1 MLAAKSPLWKIWL
14 ILLRACETVA
24 QDAASDARS
33 LATAVQNIN
42 GASSILSLLPVLSGR
57 AQNVKAIAARTFPG
71 SLAILGV
78 GAGRVLSKLQVGLM
92 LLSADLYRN
101 VVSDL
106 SAYHQEYVN
115 AFSPSLVHVPT
126 GTPERHSSN
135 TVVNHNLTEDY
146 MVEAWFQTQGLPAKV
161 ELSQRNTRRLVC
173 GLLVFVLM
181 YTIETF
187 LAVQNTATGTAVP
200 LVVLQVASGLLWASA
215 VCVLQAER
223 GQGERYVFLNK
234 LASTDYRCFQL
245 NVSGKHVQSVVLSTQ
260 LSHIREYNLFGSKYE
275 SEWLKAV
282 GAAAVL
288 SGVIDVFTTFL
299 VVGLNEW
306 AYPWLGL
313 QVLIIAIK
321 VVFSVEPIRRI
332 PIVEVQPL
340 GDDVPVELP
349 TVLTSLPQDQ
359 PRKTRL
365 PITVASAPEYSFR
378 AICIHQNVVFEHA
391 TQVYWLSRTPGLFI
405 GQPYYMQRPKLPE
418 KQTTSSA
425 SSVPGLAPMRVSSLR
440 GGKQTADLEKTFMS
454 PVTSPTSP
462 PSAYKSPS
470 SPSSESSRS
479 TGSTVLPGFRT
490 SDEIVEL
497 PRIVVS
503 TASPVAV
510 MPADLVAP
518 PASSPMPPD
527 TPITPPGIPLTRSV
541 SSRTSIA
548 SRAPT
553 PPAKSPAR
561 RAATLPSRPSR
572 PATPVRNESQPS
584 TPTRIPSRPST
595 PSRNPS
601 LRATPPH
608 PPRPPK
614 PDRPP
619 PPIPTDVP
627 IIAPPKPKR
636 EPSASLP
643 PSPDP
648 IRYLAL
654 RDGRLTLSENEQ
666 RREPK
671 EALQREFLAC
681 LGEVVNANKVP
692 SAEFLQ
698 AIETT
703 LEGIKRTMTETWYF
717 FGTTDLLRYMRASY
731 RDLLWYRYV

>member
-1 MLAAKSPLWKIWL
+1 MLAVKSPLWKMWL
-14 ILLRACETVA
+14 LLIRACETAA
-24 QDAASDARS
+24 QDAMSDARS
-33 LATAVQNIN
+33 LAAAVQNIN
-42 GASSILSLLPVLSGR
+42 GASSILSLLPVLSGK

-71 SLAILGV
+71 SLTILGV
-78 GAGRVLSKLQVGLM
+78 AAGRVLSKLQVGLM
-92 LLSADLYRN
+92 LLSANLYRN

-106 SAYHQEYVN
+106 AAYHQEYVN

-126 GTPERHSSN
+126 GPPERHSSN

-173 GLLVFVLM
+173 GLLVYVLM

-187 LAVQNTATGTAVP
+187 VAVQNAATGTAVP

-215 VCVLQAER
+215 VCVLQAVR
-223 GQGERYVFLNK
+223 GQGQRFVFLNR

-245 NVSGKHVQSVVLSTQ
+245 VVSGKHVQSVVLSTQ
-260 LSHIREYNLFGSKYE
+260 LSHIREYNLFNSKYE
-275 SEWLKAV
+275 SAWLKAV
-282 GAAAVL
+282 GAAVVL

-299 VVGLNEW
+299 VVGLNAW

-313 QVLIIAIK
+313 QVLIIAVK
-321 VVFSVEPIRRI
+321 VIFSVEPVRRI

-340 GDDVPVELP
+340 GGDMPVELP

-359 PRKTRL
+359 LRKTRL
-365 PITVASAPEYSFR
+365 PITVSCAPEYAFR
-378 AICIHQNVVFEHA
+378 AICVHQNVLLEHA
-391 TQVYWLSRTPGLFI
+391 TQGYWVSRTPGLFI
-405 GQPYYMQRPKLPE
+405 GQPYFMQRPNHPE
-418 KQTTSSA
+418 KHTMSSA
-425 SSVPGLAPMRVSSLR
+425 SSVPALAPMRVASLR
-440 GGKQTADLEKTFMS
+440 GEKQTADPEKRVIT
-454 PVTSPTSP
+454 PVVSPTSP

-479 TGSTVLPGFRT
+479 TGSTVLPGTR
-490 SDEIVEL
+490 SRDEITEI

-503 TASPVAV
+503 TASPVLAL
-510 MPADLVAP
+510 PAGEVAP
-518 PASSPMPPD
+518 PAPSPVLPD
-527 TPITPPGIPLTRSV
+527 APITPPGIPLTRSV

-572 PATPVRNESQPS
+572 PATPVGIPSQPS
-584 TPTRIPSRPST
+584 TPARTPSRPSTPVRISSRSST

-614 PDRPP
+614 PERPP

-643 PSPDP
+643 PSPEP
-648 IRYLAL
+648 VRFLTL
-654 RDGRLTLSENEQ
+654 RDGRLTLSESEP

-681 LGEVVNANKVP
+681 LAEVVSANKMP
-692 SAEFLQ
+692 S
-698 AIETT
+698 
-703 LEGIKRTMTETWYF
+703 
-717 FGTTDLLRYMRASY
+717 S
-731 RDLLWYRYV
+731 